1 MERGEA
7 TIVFKDVPADVCDT
21 CGEAYLDE
29 DVSAAVY
36 EEAEAAVEAGV
47 QLKEYSFTAM
57 GTTNNVEFNG
67 PYETA
72 FDALEDPDRAANLK
86 VRSKLMSRL
95 TSYIREEELTQE
107 EAAERLEVS
116 QPRISFL
123 TNGKISKFTIDY
135 LLNMCIRAGIE
146 VDVVF
151 DGAHV
156 EDEV

>member
-1 MERGEA
+1 
-7 TIVFKDVPADVCDT
+7 
-21 CGEAYLDE
+21 
-29 DVSAAVY
+29 
-36 EEAEAAVEAGV
+36 
-47 QLKEYSFTAM
+47 M

-72 FDALEDPDRAANLK
+72 FDAFEDPDRAANLK

-95 TSYIREEELTQE
+95 DDYIREEGLRQE

-116 QPRISFL
+116 QSRISFL

-135 LLNMCIRAGIE
+135 LLNMCSRVGIE

-151 DGAHV
+151 HRKTR
-156 EDEV
+156 